1 MNKLSKAILIAL
13 YVATLLS
20 LFVPALAPYS
30 QTLLI
35 ISGALLVAHVGEYL
49 WVRDR
54 LAGVEGNHFLQTLLF
69 GFVHWLPI
77 IRQKA
82 QR

>member
-1 MNKLSKAILIAL
+1 
-13 YVATLLS
+13 
-20 LFVPALAPYS
+20 
-30 QTLLI
+30 
-35 ISGALLVAHVGEYL
+35 
-49 WVRDR
+49 VRDR